1 MRKSLYIVSIILL
14 AALAASCTGSTSDDT
29 IARAEAAV
37 ASGDYAS
44 ARCIEPLASDSALTP
59 SQLCRIA
66 LIYMHLSESDKQRYD
81 DDVTIAT
88 QCYMRA
94 LHISSD
100 SVDNF
105 WKSMPM
111 SEMPA
116 MNTLNELACAITTP
130 VDISETAADSIP
142 DFYTPHADE

>member
-1 MRKSLYIVSIILL
+1 MRNSLYIISIILF
-14 AALAASCTGSTSDDT
+14 AALAASCSGSAPDDT

-44 ARCIEPLASDSALTP
+44 ARCIEPLASDTTLTP

-66 LIYMHLSESDKQRYD
+66 LIYMHMSESDKQRYD
-81 DDVTIAT
+81 DDVTVAT

-100 SVDNF
+100 SVETF
-105 WKSMPM
+105 WQSMPM
-111 SEMPA
+111 SELPA
-116 MNTLNELACAITTP
+116 MNTLNELACAITSP

-142 DFYTPHADE
+142 DIYTPRADE